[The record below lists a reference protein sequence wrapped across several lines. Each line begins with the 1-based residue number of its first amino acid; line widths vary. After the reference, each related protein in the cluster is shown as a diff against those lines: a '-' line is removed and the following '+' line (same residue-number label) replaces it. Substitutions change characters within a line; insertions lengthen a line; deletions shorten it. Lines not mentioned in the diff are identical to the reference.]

1 MPEILEKLILFYWP
15 RKILEMTIPL
25 FLAAPLLAEG
35 LQKLGL
41 RVELLEHTAVRLL
54 LAVSVLCIGL
64 ISFSVTLL
72 VAYKPKIKEYQQEI
86 ESLKFSLVQAQNAL
100 TSKPP
105 TQYIGGGGQHWGK
118 VE

>member
-1 MPEILEKLILFYWP
+1 
-15 RKILEMTIPL
+15 MTIPS

-64 ISFSVTLL
+64 IAFSVTLL
-72 VAYKPKIKEYQQEI
+72 VAYKPKLNEYQQEI
-86 ESLKFSLVQAQNAL
+86 ESLNKLLLDKKQSLTNKPPPQTINVDSVL
-100 TSKPP
+100 SPDSPPKPP
-105 TQYIGGGGQHWGK
+105 TQTIK
-118 VE
+118 F